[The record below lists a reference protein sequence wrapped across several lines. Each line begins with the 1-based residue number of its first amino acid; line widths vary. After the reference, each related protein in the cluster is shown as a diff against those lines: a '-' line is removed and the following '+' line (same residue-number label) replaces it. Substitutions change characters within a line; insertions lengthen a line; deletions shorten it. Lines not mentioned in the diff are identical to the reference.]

1 MIDDKQNLSVEI
13 DIQWQDDLATYKDRY
28 FIIKTNFWR
37 DFYPEQLD
45 YQIKRAE
52 LNQTLNINY
61 KPGALLQFEITP
73 SNIKTIPMSK
83 FDSYANGPIPV
94 QPMAGRFYPRGML
107 DGVEDCFKMD
117 NRPFRILEKNDNT
130 LKVDLNHPLG
140 MFPIKLSATITDVFD
155 ANQQNGGRCNE
166 IAETITTN
174 GPGFQTLAKDTPFD
188 FTQGMPF
195 IRKIEDDDAVFYESI
210 DSTQPVVDQVA
221 IEQLNQFYNDRIKDN
236 TQILDLMAGPNS
248 YLPET
253 LKQVD
258 VTGLSIKESD
268 LQSNPALNQY
278 TLHDLNQQPE
288 LPYKNEQFDV
298 VVCAFSVEYMTQPIQ
313 VFKEVA
319 RILKPGGSFII
330 SFTER
335 FYEKKV
341 IALWDDLHIFERMG
355 IVLEYFRQSGEYGE
369 LYSESTRGLIRHE
382 DDPFVNK
389 TVHSCPMYMVTAK
402 KKAS

>member
-1 MIDDKQNLSVEI
+1 MIDVKQNLSVEI

-319 RILKPGGSFII
+319 KILKPGGSFII